1 MAKKGK
7 SLEEQLRISDSKF
20 GILLSMPGAIV
31 LFLWVFV
38 PLALL
43 IGTSFLRYDNIHPIV
58 FAGLKNYK
66 FVLNQRVFWL
76 SFKNTV
82 IFCVGVTS
90 LSLVVSLILAHCL
103 SRISRLSSLF
113 RSLAMFPWAVPMVVS
128 GFIWAQMFNPSFG
141 VINDFLLRLGIID
154 TPIDIFG
161 NPSLAMLGVIL
172 ADAWTRIP
180 FMTIIILA
188 GLESISPSLYE
199 AARVDGADSIQTF
212 FKISLPLNKKAILT
226 AVLITT
232 IFSFRTIDTIFSM
245 TFGGPAKATYTF
257 GFYILD
263 NIYRYFNFGV
273 AGAMSIIL
281 LLMLLVLGSAFIYQ
295 VLRNE

>member
-1 MAKKGK
+1 MK
-7 SLEEQLRISDSKF
+7 ISDAKF
-20 GILLSMPGAIV
+20 GFLLSMPGAMV

-43 IGTSFLRYDNIHPIV
+43 TGTSFLRYDNIHPVV
-58 FAGLKNYK
+58 FAGLKNYS
-66 FVLNQRVFWL
+66 FVLNHRIFWL

-82 IFCVGVTS
+82 VFCVGVTC
-90 LSLVVSLILAHCL
+90 LTLVVSLTLAHCL
-103 SRISRLSSLF
+103 SRITRLSGFF

-128 GFIWAQMFNPSFG
+128 GFMWAQMFNPSFG
-141 VINDFLLRLGIID
+141 VINDILLRLGILN

-161 NPSLAMLGVIL
+161 NPRLAMFGVIM

-180 FMTIIILA
+180 FMTIIVLA
-188 GLESISPSLYE
+188 GLESINPSLYE

-226 AVLITT
+226 GVLITT

-263 NIYRYFNFGV
+263 NIYRYFDFGV

-281 LLMLLVLGSAFIYQ
+281 LLLLLIIGSAFIYQ

>member
-1 MAKKGK
+1 M
-7 SLEEQLRISDSKF
+7 RISDSKF
-20 GILLSMPGAIV
+20 GVLLSMPGAIV

-43 IGTSFLRYDNIHPIV
+43 LTTSFLRYDNIHPV
-58 FAGLKNYK
+58 TFAGLKNYK
-66 FVLNQRVFWL
+66 YVLNHRIFWL
-76 SFKNTV
+76 SFKNTI

-103 SRISRLSSLF
+103 SRITRFGSFF
-113 RSLAMFPWAVPMVVS
+113 RSLTMFPWAVPMVVS
-128 GFIWAQMFNPSFG
+128 GFMWAQMFNPSFG
-141 VINDFLLRLGIID
+141 VINDFLLRFGIIE

-161 NPSLAMLGVIL
+161 NPGLAMLGVIL
-172 ADAWTRIP
+172 ADGWTRIP

-188 GLESISPSLYE
+188 GLESIDPYVYE
-199 AARVDGADSIQTF
+199 AARVDGADSLQTF
-212 FKISLPLNKKAILT
+212 TRISLPLNRKAILT

-263 NIYRYFNFGV
+263 NIYRFFNFGI

-281 LLMLLVLGSAFIYQ
+281 LLLLLVLGSVFMYQ
-295 VLRNE
+295 VLRND

>member
-1 MAKKGK
+1 MK
-7 SLEEQLRISDSKF
+7 ISDTKF
-20 GILLSMPGAIV
+20 GILLSMPGAMV

-43 IGTSFLRYDNIHPIV
+43 VGTSFLRYDNIHPVV

-66 FVLNQRVFWL
+66 FVLNHRVFWL

-82 IFCVGVTS
+82 VFCVGVTS
-90 LSLVVSLILAHCL
+90 LTLVVSLILAHCL
-103 SRISRLSSLF
+103 SRITRLSSFF
-113 RSLAMFPWAVPMVVS
+113 RSLSMFPWAVPMVVS
-128 GFIWAQMFNPSFG
+128 GFMWAQMFNPSFG
-141 VINDFLLRLGIID
+141 VINDILLRLGILNN
-154 TPIDIFG
+154 PIDIFG
-161 NPSLAMLGVIL
+161 NPRLAMLGVIL

-180 FMTIIILA
+180 FMTIIVLA
-188 GLESISPSLYE
+188 GLESIDPNLYE

-212 FKISLPLNKKAILT
+212 YKISLPLNKKAILT
-226 AVLITT
+226 GVLITT

-281 LLMLLVLGSAFIYQ
+281 LLLLLILGSIFIYQ
-295 VLRNE
+295 VLRND

>member
-1 MAKKGK
+1 MK
-7 SLEEQLRISDSKF
+7 ISDSKF
-20 GILLSMPGAIV
+20 GVLLSMPGAAV
-31 LFLWVFV
+31 LFLWVCV
-38 PLALL
+38 PLLL
-43 IGTSFLRYDNIHPIV
+43 LLGTSFLRYDNIHPVV

-66 FVLNQRVFWL
+66 WVLNQRVFWL

-82 IFCVGVTS
+82 IFCAGVTA
-90 LSLVVSLILAHCL
+90 LTLVVSLALAHCL

-128 GFIWAQMFNPSFG
+128 GFMWAQMFNPSFG
-141 VINDFLLRLGIID
+141 VINDFLLRTGIIQ
-154 TPIDIFG
+154 TPVDIFG
-161 NPSLAMLGVIL
+161 NPNLAMFGVIL

-188 GLESISPSLYE
+188 GLESIDPNLYE

-212 FKISLPLNKKAILT
+212 YKISLPLNKKAILT
-226 AVLITT
+226 GVLITT

-281 LLMLLVLGSAFIYQ
+281 LLLLLFLGSVFIFQ